1 MWLIQKIKEIL
12 FKKEKKEEQQLTQQK
27 QENKELEIEE
37 IHSIWDYL
45 KITENTQ
52 AAHILTVVGFEE
64 WIPME
69 EILRRIKELF
79 GVDYKNKRSL
89 YPHVKTLVDIGLLE
103 SISVGDKKKWRK
115 REILIKLKTK
125 KTEKEKEEV
134 KAT

>member
-1 MWLIQKIKEIL
+1 MWLIEKIKQIL
-12 FKKEKKEEQQLTQQK
+12 FKNKKIEKKETIEKNT
-27 QENKELEIEE
+27 ELIIEE

-52 AAHILTVVGFEE
+52 AAHILSVVGFEE
-64 WIPME
+64 WITME
-69 EILRRIKELF
+69 EILRRIKEIF

-103 SISVGDKKKWRK
+103 TISVGDKKKWRK
-115 REILIKLKTK
+115 REVLIKLKSK
-125 KTEKEKEEV
+125 KTEKEKEEI